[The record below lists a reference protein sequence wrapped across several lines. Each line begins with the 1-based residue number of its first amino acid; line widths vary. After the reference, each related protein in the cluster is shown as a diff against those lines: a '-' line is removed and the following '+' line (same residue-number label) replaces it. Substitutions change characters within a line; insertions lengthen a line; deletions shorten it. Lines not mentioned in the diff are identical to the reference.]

1 MQRSVDQHHGRVNHT
16 LFHLNRWNDFGI
28 YYRSFRYENIKFWK
42 IEFSQRLY
50 INALMLFHCKWY
62 ILDMASTTSLACC
75 RAMNAKCN
83 SCAQGKTIDEYCREN
98 EKVEGCFGILIIRTT
113 SLKICLAIIQQIL
126 MFLLQVLFIL
136 NSRDW
141 QDPKKALKRLSK

>member
-1 MQRSVDQHHGRVNHT
+1 MPFQ
-16 LFHLNRWNDFGI
+16 
-28 YYRSFRYENIKFWK
+28 
-42 IEFSQRLY
+42 
-50 INALMLFHCKWY
+50 CKCY
-62 ILDMASTTSLACC
+62 ILDMASTPSLACC

-136 NSRDW
+136 NSRD
-141 QDPKKALKRLSK
+141 

>member
-1 MQRSVDQHHGRVNHT
+1 MGKLTANCFTLMIGMILAFTIVPSGRTISNLIIKFFYGTNHT
-16 LFHLNRWNDFGI
+16 
-28 YYRSFRYENIKFWK
+28 
-42 IEFSQRLY
+42 
-50 INALMLFHCKWY
+50 NALMLFQCKWY

-113 SLKICLAIIQQIL
+113 SLKIYLAIIGVV
-126 MFLLQVLFIL
+126 F
-136 NSRDW
+136 
-141 QDPKKALKRLSK
+141 

>member
-1 MQRSVDQHHGRVNHT
+1 MIFSSQIQYNKPLQHCSDPVISIMGESTTHCFT
-16 LFHLNRWNDFGI
+16 LIVGMILAFTIVPSGM
-28 YYRSFRYENIKFWK
+28 K
-42 IEFSQRLY
+42 ISNSEKLSSANY

-113 SLKICLAIIQQIL
+113 SLKIYLAIIRQIL
-126 MFLLQVLFIL
+126 KFLLQVLFIL
-136 NSRDW
+136 NSRD
-141 QDPKKALKRLSK
+141 